1 MSNRV
6 TGFIFENHLAHGAF
20 VEISSGVG
28 EMLEPRHYS
37 PDVRRLLGEAIA
49 AMPLLATHQRFE
61 GRINLQF
68 QGDGG
73 KGLRSAR
80 RGDIEA
86 PPHMSLLVAQID
98 HQLKIRAMAKAPT
111 DLSGSFKDL
120 LFGGLL
126 ALMLEP
132 DPDSSRQPTQAL
144 VMIEGERLSDALE
157 GYFNQSEQLPTL
169 IRLVAEGDQ
178 LAGFI
183 LQRLP
188 LEHTQAT
195 QEDWEHLQ
203 MLASTLAEGELLG
216 TEPAT
221 ILRRLFGE
229 EPIRLFDPRPVHV
242 ACRCNQAS
250 IESMLLSLGVDEVQT
265 IVAEQGKVE
274 ITCEFCGRQY
284 LFQPTEVQALFTAAG
299 ARPTQTRH

>member
-28 EMLEPRHYS
+28 EMLEHRHYG
-37 PDVRRLLGEAIA
+37 PDVRRLIGEAIA
-49 AMPLLATHQRFE
+49 AMPLLATHLKFE

-80 RGDIEA
+80 RGDVPV
-86 PPHMSLLVAQID
+86 PPHMSLLVAQVD
-98 HQLKIRAMAKAPT
+98 DRLKVRAMAKAPS

-132 DPDSSRQPTQAL
+132 DPDSPRPPTQAL

-169 IRLVAEGDQ
+169 IRLVARGDR
-178 LAGFI
+178 LAGFM

-188 LEHTQAT
+188 LEHTQAS
-195 QEDWEHLQ
+195 QDDWERLQ
-203 MLASTLAEGELLG
+203 MLAATLAEDELLD

-229 EPIRLFDPRPVHV
+229 EPVRLFEPRPVSV
-242 ACRCNQAS
+242 ACRCSPAS
-250 IESMLLSLGVDEVQT
+250 IENMLLSLGVDEVQT

-284 LFQPTEVQALFTAAG
+284 LFQPADVQALFSAAG

>member
-20 VEISSGVG
+20 VEISSGVA

-37 PDVRRLLGEAIA
+37 PDVRRLISEAVA
-49 AMPLLATHQRFE
+49 AMPLLATHLKFE

-80 RGDIEA
+80 RGDQVI

-98 HQLKIRAMAKAPT
+98 HTLKVRAMAKAPP
-111 DLSGSFKDL
+111 DLAGGFRDL

-132 DPDSSRQPTQAL
+132 DPDSPRQPSQAL

-169 IRLVAEGDQ
+169 IRLAADGDRV
-178 LAGFI
+178 AGFM

-188 LEHTQAT
+188 LEDAQGS

-203 MLASTLAEGELLG
+203 VLASTLDAGELLG

-229 EPIRLFDPRPVHV
+229 APIRLFEPRPVSV
-242 ACRCNQAS
+242 ACRCSQAS
-250 IESMLLSLGVDEVQT
+250 IENMLLSLGVDEVQT

-284 LFQPTEVQALFTAAG
+284 LFQPADVQALFSAAG